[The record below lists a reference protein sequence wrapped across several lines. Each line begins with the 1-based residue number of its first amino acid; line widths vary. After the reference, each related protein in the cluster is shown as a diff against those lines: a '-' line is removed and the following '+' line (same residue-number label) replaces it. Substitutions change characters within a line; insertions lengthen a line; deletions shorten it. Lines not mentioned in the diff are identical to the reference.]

1 MIFGFRKVKRNLPID
16 RYYFLRK
23 VDELGRY
30 VIPIEFRNE
39 LNIKENDTINISIVE
54 KQFSDKVDAFGRI
67 VIPKAIREELNIKV
81 ADKLKIYIENGNIV
95 LDNRH
100 ID

>member
-54 KQFSDKVDAFGRI
+54 KQFSDKVDALVRI

>member
-1 MIFGFRKVKRNLPID
+1 MIFGFRKIKRNLPID

-30 VIPIEFRNE
+30 VIPIEIRNE
-39 LNIKENDTINISIVE
+39 LKIKENDTISLSIVE
-54 KQFSDKVDAFGRI
+54 KQFIDKVDALGRI
-67 VIPKAIREELNIKV
+67 VIPKAIRDELNIKV
-81 ADKLKIYIENGNIV
+81 ADKLKIYIENGNIF

>member
-30 VIPIEFRNE
+30 VIPIEIRNE
-39 LNIKENDTINISIVE
+39 LRIKENDSIDLSISG
-54 KQFSDKVDAFGRI
+54 KTFTDKVDALGRI

>member
-54 KQFSDKVDAFGRI
+54 KQFSDKVDALGRI
-67 VIPKAIREELNIKV
+67 VIPKVIREELNIKV

>member
-30 VIPIEFRNE
+30 VIPIEIRNE
-39 LNIKENDTINISIVE
+39 LKIKENDTINLSIVE
-54 KQFSDKVDAFGRI
+54 KKFTDKVDALGRI
-67 VIPKAIREELNIKV
+67 VIPISIREELGIK
-81 ADKLKIYIENGNIV
+81 AKDKLKIYIENRNIV